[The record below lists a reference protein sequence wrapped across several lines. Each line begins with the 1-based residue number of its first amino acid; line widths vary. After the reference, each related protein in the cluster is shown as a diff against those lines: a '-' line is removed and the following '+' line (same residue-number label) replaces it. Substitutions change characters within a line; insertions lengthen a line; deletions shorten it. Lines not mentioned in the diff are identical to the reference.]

1 MSSKAI
7 NDLKK
12 SIIALIRVMTLN
24 YLDFSGQ
31 DEVSGLDQFLI
42 KPLQS

>member
-1 MSSKAI
+1 MI
-7 NDLKK
+7 LKK

-31 DEVSGLDQFLI
+31 VEVSGLDQFLI